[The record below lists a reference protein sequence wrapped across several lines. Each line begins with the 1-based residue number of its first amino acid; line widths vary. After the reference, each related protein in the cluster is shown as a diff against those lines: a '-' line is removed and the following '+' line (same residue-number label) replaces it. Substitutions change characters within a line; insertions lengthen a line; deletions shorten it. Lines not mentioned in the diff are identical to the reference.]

1 MISATTILPFEPFL
15 SLWRHRELFRRV
27 LVRDIQSSFRGS
39 VLGLAWIVVIPL
51 TLVAIYSF
59 VFGSILNSSWAI
71 QPRSPYEVP
80 LIYFSGLMVF
90 GFFMETITRSTTHIR
105 DQKTY
110 VTKIIFPVDILCWVL
125 VGTALFKFF
134 VNLVLLLTFIT
145 LLTGAFPVKALLLP
159 LLMVPFV
166 LLTVGLAWILAGVG
180 AFIRDLS
187 HALQALGPVI
197 MFISP
202 VFYAAAQVPEAA
214 RPFYFINPLTFMLES
229 VRGLLFFDQAFSLQ
243 GYLAYSA
250 AALVVFS
257 FGYAFFQRLRPGFA
271 DVV

>member
-1 MISATTILPFEPFL
+1 MISTTATLPFEPFR
-15 SLWRHRELFRRV
+15 SLWRHRGLFRRV

-39 VLGLAWIVVIPL
+39 ILGLAWIVVIPL
-51 TLVAIYSF
+51 ALVAVYSF
-59 VFGSILNSSWAI
+59 VFGRILNSTWAI
-71 QPRSPYEVP
+71 QPRTPYEVP
-80 LIYFSGLMVF
+80 LIYFTGLMVF
-90 GFFMETITRSTTHIR
+90 GFFMEIITRATTHIR

-125 VGTALFKFF
+125 VGTALFKFL

-145 LLTGAFPVKALLLP
+145 LLTGTFPVKAMLLP

-166 LLTVGLAWILAGVG
+166 LLTVGLAWILAAIG

-187 HALQALGPVI
+187 HALQALGPII

-202 VFYAAAQVPEAA
+202 VFYAAAQIPEAA
-214 RPFYFINPLTFMLES
+214 RPFYFINPLTFMLEGT
-229 VRGLLFFDQAFSLQ
+229 RGILFFDQAFSIQ
-243 GYLAYSA
+243 GFLAYSA
-250 AALVVFS
+250 AAIVMFT